1 MTERLDNGRL
11 LILKVRDQQAKG
23 EEYEKISKEVE
34 ALKNK
39 IAQDLINEVQSA
51 DLAEAEAIK
60 EPLN

>member
-51 DLAEAEAIK
+51 DLAEAESIK